1 MVNELMFAVF
11 NAAAFGMAIFV
22 VAAGLT
28 LIFGLMR
35 LLNMAQGGFFMI
47 GAYTAYSVMGRDV
60 QSLWLFLFAAL
71 VGGIVV
77 ALLGLVTDRLV
88 LRRLRNV
95 DPHYVLIATFALM
108 MVCSGVTK
116 LVWGVDFFSVN
127 PPPGLDQPLN
137 PFGMFF
143 SAYQIFVIAAGVLV
157 YIVLE
162 VAIHRMWFGKLMQ
175 ALAADPWMA
184 GVLGLNV
191 SFGIALSV
199 MASFFLAGLAGGLL
213 LPNQSLSTGL
223 GDSYLMFAFFAVI
236 IGGLGNIRG
245 AFIGS
250 LVLGLV
256 QSLNTVLLP
265 SLPGLAI
272 YVVLAAF
279 LLWKPNGLFPAVG
292 AQADSG
298 SEAHGSGAL
307 HRPRIPRG
315 VWQVLGVAT
324 VGILATLPLWVNAG
338 PLYVVGTV
346 LVQVIFALSWNI
358 LFGYTGLVSFGHAG
372 FFAIGAYLAAL
383 ALRHIAGVPFLGVLA
398 TAALFGACAAWV
410 VGVLALRRMSGVF
423 LAVLTVALAEALRL
437 IIGFST
443 LLGREDGIT
452 DIPRPVLDLG
462 LLRIDLTSSS
472 AYYWFLL
479 VATVLITAFLWW
491 LLHSRFG
498 RTLQTVR
505 QDAERAAFMGTNVAR
520 YRLAAFVI
528 SGAVAAVAGALY
540 APWSRI
546 VTVEEV
552 HWLASAQPMLNT
564 LLGGVSSFWGPV
576 VGAGLFAAITYATRT
591 LVGLSEL
598 IVGTGLLA
606 IILLAPNG
614 AVGLWRSVEE
624 RLWGRRPAVPAGDA
638 AGDAAGEPVAR
649 EARVPAIGKLEAGG
663 AR

>member
-1 MVNELMFAVF
+1 MANELMFAVF

-60 QSLWLFLFAAL
+60 QSLWMFLLAAL
-71 VGGIVV
+71 TGGVVV
-77 ALLGLVTDRLV
+77 ALLGLLTDRLV

-108 MVCSGVTK
+108 MVCTGVTK

-137 PFGMFF
+137 PFGLFF
-143 SAYQIFVIAAGVLV
+143 SAYQLFVIGAGVVV

-162 VAIHRMWFGKLMQ
+162 VAIHRLWFGKLMQ
-175 ALAADPWMA
+175 ALSADPWMA

-223 GDSYLMFAFFAVI
+223 GDSYLMYAFFAVI

-250 LVLGLV
+250 LVLGMV

-265 SLPGLAI
+265 SVPGLAI

-279 LLWKPNGLFPAVG
+279 LLWKPSGLFPSVG
-292 AQADSG
+292 SQTESHAQA
-298 SEAHGSGAL
+298 AGSGAL
-307 HRPRIPRG
+307 HRPRISRG

-324 VGILATLPLWVNAG
+324 VGVLATLPLWVNAG

-383 ALRHIAGVPFLGVLA
+383 ALRHIAGVPFLGVLVGA
-398 TAALFGACAAWV
+398 AALGAIAAWV
-410 VGVLALRRMSGVF
+410 IGLLALRRMSGVF

-437 IIGFST
+437 VIGFST
-443 LLGREDGIT
+443 FLGREDGIT
-452 DIPRPVLDLG
+452 DIPRPALDFG
-462 LLRIDLTSSS
+462 LVRIDLASSN

-479 VATVLITAFLWW
+479 AATVLITGGLWW

-528 SGAVAAVAGALY
+528 SGAVAAVAGAMY

-552 HWLASAQPMLNT
+552 NWLASAQPMLNT

-614 AVGLWRSVEE
+614 AVGVWRGIEE
-624 RLWGRRPAVPAGDA
+624 RIWGRRPAPPPGEEERRAPAGA
-638 AGDAAGEPVAR
+638 TLGT
-649 EARVPAIGKLEAGG
+649 GG

>member
-1 MVNELMFAVF
+1 MFAVF

>member
-1 MVNELMFAVF
+1 MANEILFAFF

-28 LIFGLMR
+28 LIFGLLR

-47 GAYTAYSVMGRDV
+47 GAYVAYSVMGRDV
-60 QSLWLFLFAAL
+60 QSLGMFLLAAL
-71 VGGIVV
+71 AGGVV
-77 ALLGLVTDRLV
+77 TALLGLVTDRLV

-108 MVCSGVTK
+108 MVCTGVTK
-116 LVWGVDFFSVN
+116 LIWGVDFFSVN

-137 PFGMFF
+137 PFGLFF
-143 SAYQIFVIAAGVLV
+143 SAYQIFVIAAGVVV

-175 ALAADPWMA
+175 ALAADPWMS

-199 MASFFLAGLAGGLL
+199 MASFLLAGLAGGLL

-223 GDSYLMFAFFAVI
+223 GDSYLMYAFFAVI

-265 SLPGLAI
+265 SVPGLAI

-292 AQADSG
+292 MQAEG
-298 SEAHGSGAL
+298 AHEAHGGGVL
-307 HRPRIPRG
+307 HRPRVPRR
-315 VWQVLGVAT
+315 VWQGLGVLLVA
-324 VGILATLPLWVNAG
+324 VLASLPLWVGAG

-372 FFAIGAYLAAL
+372 FFAIGAYLTAL
-383 ALRHIAGVPFLGVLA
+383 ALRHVEGMPFLAVLA
-398 TAALFGACAAWV
+398 AAALFGAVAAW
-410 VGVLALRRMSGVF
+410 GIGALALRRMTGVF

-437 IIGFST
+437 IIGFSSF
-443 LLGREDGIT
+443 LGREDGIT
-452 DIPRPVLDLG
+452 DIPRPKLGLGIVQLDL
-462 LLRIDLTSSS
+462 TNSN
-472 AYYWFLL
+472 AYYLFLL
-479 VATVLITAFLWW
+479 AACVLITALLWW
-491 LLHSRFG
+491 VLHSRFG
-498 RTLQTVR
+498 RTLQTIR
-505 QDAERAAFMGTNVAR
+505 QDPERAAFMGTNVAR

-528 SGAVAAVAGALY
+528 SGSVAAVAGALY

-598 IVGTGLLA
+598 IVGCGLLA

-614 AVGLWRSVEE
+614 AVGLWRSLEA
-624 RLWGRRPAVPAGDA
+624 RLWGPRAPREPHGAPRPVATGDVQPAG
-638 AGDAAGEPVAR
+638 GVR
-649 EARVPAIGKLEAGG
+649 
-663 AR
+663 

>member
-1 MVNELMFAVF
+1 MFAVF
-11 NAAAFGMAIFV
+11 NAAAFGMAIFL

-28 LIFGLMR
+28 VIFGLLR

-60 QSLWLFLFAAL
+60 QSLGMFLLAAFVGGVVVAAL
-71 VGGIVV
+71 G
-77 ALLGLVTDRLV
+77 LLTDRLV

-108 MVCSGVTK
+108 MVCAGVTK

-143 SAYQIFVIAAGVLV
+143 SAYQLFVIGAGLIT
-157 YIVLE
+157 YAVLE

-184 GVLGLNV
+184 SVMGLNV
-191 SFGIALSV
+191 SFGVALSV

-223 GDSYLMFAFFAVI
+223 GDSYLMYAFFAVI

-245 AFIGS
+245 AFVGS

-265 SLPGLAI
+265 SVPGLAI

-292 AQADSG
+292 THSDTSH
-298 SEAHGSGAL
+298 EAHSAGT
-307 HRPRIPRG
+307 HRPRIARST
-315 VWQVLGVAT
+315 WQALGAALVAL
-324 VGILATLPLWVNAG
+324 LATLPLWVNAG

-346 LVQVIFALSWNI
+346 LIQVIFALSWNI

-383 ALRHIAGVPFLGVLA
+383 LLKNVAGFPFVGVLA
-398 TAALFGACAAWV
+398 GAALLGAATAWV
-410 VGVLALRRMSGVF
+410 IGILALRRMSGVF

-437 IIGFST
+437 VIGYSSW
-443 LLGREDGIT
+443 LGREDGIT
-452 DIPRPVLDLG
+452 DIPRPKLDL
-462 LLRIDLTSSS
+462 LVATIDISSPNG
-472 AYYWFLL
+472 YYWFLL
-479 VATVLITAFLWW
+479 AGTAVITALLWW
-491 LLHSRFG
+491 LLHGSFG
-498 RTLQTVR
+498 RTLQTIR
-505 QDAERAAFMGTNVAR
+505 QDAERAAFMGTNVAA
-520 YRLAAFVI
+520 YRLAAFVL
-528 SGAVAAVAGALY
+528 SGSVAAVAGAMY

-576 VGAGLFAAITYATRT
+576 VGAGMFAAIAYSTRT
-591 LVGLSEL
+591 LIGLSEL

-614 AVGLWRSVEE
+614 AVGLWRQLET
-624 RLWGRRPAVPAGDA
+624 RLWRRPLAPASKPA
-638 AGDAAGEPVAR
+638 AAESLPIGPLER
-649 EARVPAIGKLEAGG
+649 EAVR
-663 AR
+663 

>member
-1 MVNELMFAVF
+1 MANEILFAFF

-28 LIFGLMR
+28 LIFGLLR

-47 GAYTAYSVMGRDV
+47 GAYVAYSVMGRDV
-60 QSLWLFLFAAL
+60 QSLGMFLLAAL
-71 VGGIVV
+71 AGGVV
-77 ALLGLVTDRLV
+77 TALLGLVTDRLV

-108 MVCSGVTK
+108 MVCTGVTK
-116 LVWGVDFFSVN
+116 LIWGVDFFSVN

-137 PFGMFF
+137 PFGLFF
-143 SAYQIFVIAAGVLV
+143 SAYQIFVIAAGVVV
-157 YIVLE
+157 YVVLE

-175 ALAADPWMA
+175 ALAADPWMS

-223 GDSYLMFAFFAVI
+223 GDSYLMYAFFAVI

-265 SLPGLAI
+265 SVPGLAI

-292 AQADSG
+292 MQGEGAH
-298 SEAHGSGAL
+298 EAHGGGVL
-307 HRPRIPRG
+307 HRPRVPRR
-315 VWQVLGVAT
+315 VWQGLGVLLVA
-324 VGILATLPLWVNAG
+324 VLASLPLWVGAG

-372 FFAIGAYLAAL
+372 FFAIGAYLTAL
-383 ALRHIAGVPFLGVLA
+383 ALRHVEGVPFLGVLA
-398 TAALFGACAAWV
+398 AAALFGAVAAW
-410 VGVLALRRMSGVF
+410 GIGALALRRMTGVF

-437 IIGFST
+437 IIGFSS

-452 DIPRPVLDLG
+452 DIPRPKLG
-462 LLRIDLTSSS
+462 LGFIQFDLTNSN
-472 AYYWFLL
+472 AYYLFLL
-479 VATVLITAFLWW
+479 AACVLITALLWW
-491 LLHSRFG
+491 VLHSRFG
-498 RTLQTVR
+498 RTLQTIR
-505 QDAERAAFMGTNVAR
+505 QDPERAAFMGTNVAR

-528 SGAVAAVAGALY
+528 SGSVAAVAGALY

-598 IVGTGLLA
+598 IVGCGLLA

-614 AVGLWRSVEE
+614 AVGLWRSLEA
-624 RLWGRRPAVPAGDA
+624 RLWGPRAPREPHSPPRPVATGDVQPAG
-638 AGDAAGEPVAR
+638 GVR
-649 EARVPAIGKLEAGG
+649 
-663 AR
+663 

>member
-1 MVNELMFAVF
+1 MFAVF

-60 QSLWLFLFAAL
+60 QSLWMFLLAAL

-77 ALLGLVTDRLV
+77 ALLGLLTDRLV

-223 GDSYLMFAFFAVI
+223 GDSYLMYAFFAVI

-265 SLPGLAI
+265 SVPGLAI

-279 LLWKPNGLFPAVG
+279 LLWKPSGLFPAVG
-292 AQADSG
+292 AQAESG

-324 VGILATLPLWVNAG
+324 VGMLATLPLWVNAG

-398 TAALFGACAAWV
+398 AAALFGACAAWV

-443 LLGREDGIT
+443 FLGREDGIT

-462 LLRIDLTSSS
+462 LLQIDLTSSS

-505 QDAERAAFMGTNVAR
+505 QDAERAAFMGTHVAR

-614 AVGLWRSVEE
+614 AVGLWRNVEE
-624 RLWGRRPAVPAGDA
+624 RLWGRRAAVPVGDA
-638 AGDAAGEPVAR
+638 AGGPMAR
-649 EARVPAIGKLEAGG
+649 GARAPAVGKLETGG